1 MAGGG
6 NSRSQ
11 EAFQVCC
18 DFNTGSGALVTGK
31 QDDCNAEDDNPSG
44 RMQPVCTRQF
54 SDSGASPLLA
64 QHSQHGVELL
74 LARSC
79 GPECG
84 ASEPTR
90 RAAGT
95 QPAGR
100 CGRRRLGWI
109 LSMKGLRGGCPS
121 RMAMGLIRSCS
132 SVHKNCHGIFP
143 GHLCSRESHCHR
155 CIDSRGCGVVRGRGV
170 GPARSEDCRD
180 GMLVIPP
187 LTFSTTPPALSPP
200 INGFE
205 ESRLG
210 CDMGSLESS
219 CFFELCVVVHVK
231 AHAQA
236 SEDRRMACKLCDLLR
251 PERLSQ
257 KQVQRRRK
265 EADASSTLR
274 SRCPQRCSA
283 YDASQGGAK
292 LGALTF
298 ERDPERQKSCW
309 RCLTG
314 PWV

>member
-1 MAGGG
+1 
-6 NSRSQ
+6 
-11 EAFQVCC
+11 
-18 DFNTGSGALVTGK
+18 
-31 QDDCNAEDDNPSG
+31 
-44 RMQPVCTRQF
+44 MQPVCTRQF

-64 QHSQHGVELL
+64 QHFATWGRVVARAVLRTGMWSLGANS
-74 LARSC
+74 ARSRHTTR
-79 GPECG
+79 GPVREAPPG
-84 ASEPTR
+84 LDPVNERS
-90 RAAGT
+90 
-95 QPAGR
+95 GR
-100 CGRRRLGWI
+100 
-109 LSMKGLRGGCPS
+109 GCPS

-200 INGFE
+200 FNGFE

-236 SEDRRMACKLCDLLR
+236 SEDRWMACKLCDLLR

-257 KQVQRRRK
+257 RQVQRRRK